1 MAENIFKPS
10 FIEAAIYLSRRYNYG
25 SGLQIDDLID
35 ASSEIMQNEYDYLGV
50 KKFLNEYEL
59 TLDFFSIRDEDIFKT
74 ILVKIYYTN
83 LFNLLI
89 RFGQK

>member
-59 TLDFFSIRDEDIFKT
+59 TLDFS
-74 ILVKIYYTN
+74 
-83 LFNLLI
+83 
-89 RFGQK
+89 Q

>member
-35 ASSEIMQNEYDYLGV
+35 ASGEIMQNEYDYLEI
-50 KKFLNEYEL
+50 KNF
-59 TLDFFSIRDEDIFKT
+59 
-74 ILVKIYYTN
+74 
-83 LFNLLI
+83 
-89 RFGQK
+89 